1 MSGRVAPLY
10 LPCFRYFS
18 SSFRDQVKAPSS
30 RWPVIVASRWMSRGF
45 LGLGSCKW
53 DLALARIWRTRCRDA
68 VELLHT
74 ASSLLQQYGGMDA
87 TKTFE
92 YKASFNETIS
102 RVLDNKLPTVISRAC
117 VGGRS
122 STLQAPNFTDTKPSQ
137 IQMDDFY
144 TNPALL
150 WSYVPFCVCHVAF
163 VLIMNMKIYTRWWK
177 THAARIVSPGFETG
191 NHYAFVDV
199 ALQDSIACGLTI
211 GYDIA
216 ALVNVLLQISYFTSS
231 KFDDFDS
238 FDLITMMGLLFSL
251 LLVIGALAS
260 ASWPSDLGIVFNV
273 SVIVSHG
280 LSANVMLPDVD
291 EESVPLHRTSW
302 VLLSVPPYLPIR
314 API

>member
-1 MSGRVAPLY
+1 MTCITHQRHILGAFIGSGLRASHTALYMLY
-10 LPCFRYFS
+10 LLLS
-18 SSFRDQVKAPSS
+18 A
-30 RWPVIVASRWMSRGF
+30 
-45 LGLGSCKW
+45 GLFGG
-53 DLALARIWRTRCRDA
+53 LLLYHRIWRTRCRDA

-260 ASWPSDLGIVFNV
+260 ASWPSDLGIVRRPR
-273 SVIVSHG
+273 SQ
-280 LSANVMLPDVD
+280 DV
-291 EESVPLHRTSW
+291 EIGPR
-302 VLLSVPPYLPIR
+302 
-314 API
+314 